1 MENDIFPLDDV
12 EGYTIS
18 KVCPKELNENL
29 SDETGWNIRMKSGK
43 RDRLSKRTLRD
54 EYQPVMVHYPVTEF
68 FLSRQGKT
76 VNLMALLPEDWVW
89 DAVRPAS
96 PEVLAPELLTVF
108 AMHQEINVDRR
119 SLEVG
124 IMHEKSKQDPDMG
137 DLELNAKLL
146 LWNVLLARCVT
157 EGGYPANEEGW
168 KLVTDAVLER
178 RKQTL
183 EAFDV
188 RDGNPA
194 SIAAM
199 PFAH

>member
-1 MENDIFPLDDV
+1 MESDIFPLDDV
-12 EGYTIS
+12 EGYNIS
-18 KVCPKELNENL
+18 KSCPRELNENL
-29 SDETGWNIRMKSGK
+29 KDETGWNIRMKSGE
-43 RDRLSKRTLRD
+43 RDRLSKRTLGD
-54 EYQPVMVHYPVTEF
+54 GYQPVMVHYPVTEF
-68 FLSRQGKT
+68 SLSRKGKT
-76 VNLMALLPEDWVW
+76 VNLMALLPEGWVW

-108 AMHQEINVDRR
+108 AMHQEINLDRQ

-146 LWNVLLARCVT
+146 LWNVLLSRCVT
-157 EGGYPANEEGW
+157 EGGYPANKEGW

-183 EAFDV
+183 EAFDA

-194 SIAAM
+194 SIAAV
-199 PFAH
+199 PFSH